1 MNKNKKEEQIMTNE
15 AAVNL
20 FDIAVST
27 ITANSPWMNLDY
39 CNAEMIFTD
48 DYVILKSYETLIAC
62 YNKRLSI
69 FCDVLRNE
77 YTTTNKNG
85 DIVHYSRT
93 SIKQIN
99 RFIKKM
105 IERYKLENYY
115 LWSYREVK

>member
-1 MNKNKKEEQIMTNE
+1 MNKNKKQEQILTNE

-27 ITANSPWMNLDY
+27 ITANSPRMNLDY

-69 FCDVLRNE
+69 FCDVLRHV
-77 YTTTNKNG
+77 YTATNKNG

-93 SIKQIN
+93 SIQQIN

-105 IERYKLENYY
+105 VERYKLEQYY
-115 LWSYREVK
+115 IWTYKEVK

>member
-1 MNKNKKEEQIMTNE
+1 MNKNKKEEQILTNE

-27 ITANSPWMNLDY
+27 ITENSPRLNLDY
-39 CNAEMIFTD
+39 CNAEMIFSE

-62 YNKRLSI
+62 YNKRLAI
-69 FCDVLRNE
+69 FCDVLRYK

-93 SIKQIN
+93 SIQHIN

-105 IERYKLENYY
+105 VERYKLENYY
-115 LWSYREVK
+115 LWTYKEVK